1 MLQPSVTRDTDI
13 KGFAL
18 VVTTRRGFWC
28 LYFQPKG
35 VNPATGKRWGGGMR
49 LELGDAF
56 AISIADA
63 RAAALTAK
71 ALVRRGRDPLR
82 EVMASR
88 ASAVAE
94 RSTRPTT
101 VEDVVDAYEKA
112 LMARR
117 QPSETTRRQAIAYAR
132 KAVRLMEANALGLSA
147 IDARS
152 VRLLIETMP
161 GSDGERRHVFGGL
174 NKVLTWCRREGL
186 IDHNPCD
193 VLDRSERPKP
203 GKARDHVP
211 SLAELKA
218 VWAAAEN
225 EPMRDLVRLLLLVPL
240 RRDEAAGLRWS
251 EVDLARGRILI
262 AADRMKNAKAHELPL
277 TEQALAILAVR
288 KEAANAEPHA
298 LIFPSGEGKPYDG
311 WTRLMTRLRN
321 RIGQAEAAKHQAFSL
336 HDIRRAFVSHLAGRF
351 DVDLLDQ
358 CLSHTRKGVLGVYQR
373 SSRWQERVAALIAW
387 AALVCGEAPSDNV
400 VQLAA
405 R

>member
-161 GSDGERRHVFGGL
+161 
-174 NKVLTWCRREGL
+174 
-186 IDHNPCD
+186 
-193 VLDRSERPKP
+193 
-203 GKARDHVP
+203 
-211 SLAELKA
+211 
-218 VWAAAEN
+218 
-225 EPMRDLVRLLLLVPL
+225 
-240 RRDEAAGLRWS
+240 
-251 EVDLARGRILI
+251 
-262 AADRMKNAKAHELPL
+262 
-277 TEQALAILAVR
+277 
-288 KEAANAEPHA
+288 
-298 LIFPSGEGKPYDG
+298 
-311 WTRLMTRLRN
+311 
-321 RIGQAEAAKHQAFSL
+321 
-336 HDIRRAFVSHLAGRF
+336 
-351 DVDLLDQ
+351 
-358 CLSHTRKGVLGVYQR
+358 
-373 SSRWQERVAALIAW
+373 
-387 AALVCGEAPSDNV
+387 
-400 VQLAA
+400 
-405 R
+405 